1 MANQVC
7 LANIGNIIS
16 LYIKGYKS
24 IAPVSPGETGADLI
38 APVSPGAIKSGGSSC
53 VGKVLALLHSP
64 FCSHAGGAGFCY
76 WQCLGLLLGSV
87 APSRV
92 VSVPTLAG
100 CPGLLNEAA

>member
-1 MANQVC
+1 MVALLTRLHRAMANQVC

-64 FCSHAGGAGFCY
+64 FCSHAGGAGFC
-76 WQCLGLLLGSV
+76 
-87 APSRV
+87 
-92 VSVPTLAG
+92 
-100 CPGLLNEAA
+100 